1 MTNTQIVSIIIP
13 CRNEE
18 KFIAK
23 CLDSI
28 INNDYPKEN
37 LEVLVI
43 DGMSEDKT
51 RQIVQ
56 EYEHKYPFIKLLD
69 NPKKVTPIAFNIG
82 IQHAEGEIIAIMC
95 AHAIYEKDY
104 ISKCVKYL
112 DEYKADNVGGTMIT
126 IPRENTFIG
135 RAIVSA
141 LSHRFGVGG
150 SVFRTGSKEP
160 RWVDTVFG
168 GCYKREVFDRIGLF
182 NENLVSTQD
191 MEFNQ
196 RLKKAGGKI
205 LLHPEIVSN
214 YYARSDFKSFCKHN
228 FRNGIWAI
236 YPLKFV
242 DHIPVSWRHFI
253 PLVFVSGL
261 IGSAVLSAFFHFFL
275 WLLLFIAGSYTLAN
289 IYFSFKITTKEK
301 DFRYLFVMPIIFASL
316 HIVYGL
322 GSLWGLLRVVFS
334 LRFWKNRFHS
344 LRESKIELER

>member
-1 MTNTQIVSIIIP
+1 MNSIPFVSIVIP

-18 KFIAK
+18 AYIGK

-28 INNDYPKEN
+28 INNDYTKEN
-37 LEVLVI
+37 LEILVI
-43 DGMSEDKT
+43 DGMSEDRTK
-51 RQIVQ
+51 QIVD
-56 EYEHKYPFIKLLD
+56 EYIRLYPFTRLLD
-69 NPKKVTPIAFNIG
+69 NLKKITPSALNIG
-82 IQHAEGEIIAIMC
+82 IKNAKGEVIMRMD
-95 AHAIYEKDY
+95 AHATYEKDY

-112 DEYKADNVGGTMIT
+112 GEYEADNVGGIMVT

-141 LSHRFGVGG
+141 LSHRFGVGD

-168 GCYKREVFDRIGLF
+168 GCYKREVFDKIGLF

-196 RLKKAGGKI
+196 RLRKAGGKI

-214 YYARSDFKSFCKHN
+214 YYTRSDFKSFCKN
-228 FRNGIWAI
+228 NLRNGIWAI

-261 IGSAVLSAFFHFFL
+261 IGSAVLSAFSHVFL
-275 WLLLFIAGSYTLAN
+275 WLLLFIAGSYALAN
-289 IYFSFKITTKEK
+289 IYFSFKISAKER
-301 DFRYLFVMPIIFASL
+301 DFRYLFVMPIIFATL
-316 HIVYGL
+316 HIIYGL
-322 GSLWGLLRVVFS
+322 GSLWGAIKLLR
-334 LRFWKNRFHS
+334 K
-344 LRESKIELER
+344 

>member
-1 MTNTQIVSIIIP
+1 MGIEKNSESKIQMSVDKPLCSVVIP
-13 CRNEE
+13 VRNEE
-18 KFIAK
+18 KFIVK

-28 INNDYPKEN
+28 INIDYPKEM
-37 LEVLVI
+37 LEVLVV
-43 DGMSEDKT
+43 DGMSIDGT
-51 RQIVQ
+51 RNIIRDYIQQ
-56 EYEHKYPFIKLLD
+56 YSFIKLLD
-69 NPKKVTPIAFNIG
+69 NTKKITPIAFNIG
-82 IQHAEGEIIAIMC
+82 IQQAKGKIIAIMS
-95 AHAIYEKDY
+95 AHATYEKDY

-112 DEYKADNVGGTMIT
+112 GEYKADNVGGIMIT
-126 IPRENTFIG
+126 IPRDNTFVG

-141 LSHRFGVGG
+141 LSNRFGVGG

-182 NENLVSTQD
+182 NENLVNTQD
-191 MEFNQ
+191 MEFNM

-205 LLHPEIVSN
+205 LLHPDIVSY

-261 IGSAVLSAFFHFFL
+261 IGSAVLSAISHVFL
-275 WLLLFIAGSYTLAN
+275 WLLLFIAGSYALAN

-301 DFRYLFVMPIIFASL
+301 DFRYFFIMPIIFATL
-316 HIVYGL
+316 HIGYGL
-322 GSLWGLLRVVFS
+322 GSLWGAIKLL
-334 LRFWKNRFHS
+334 K
-344 LRESKIELER
+344 K

>member
-1 MTNTQIVSIIIP
+1 MVTLRFVSIIIP
-13 CRNEE
+13 CRDEE
-18 KFIAK
+18 KFIGN

-28 INNDYPKEN
+28 VANDYPN
-37 LEVLVI
+37 DHLEILVI
-43 DGMSEDKT
+43 DGMSNDGT
-51 RQIVQ
+51 RSIVE
-56 EYEHKYPFIKLLD
+56 EYKQKYSFIKLLD
-69 NPKKVTPIAFNIG
+69 NPQKITPVALNIG
-82 IQHAEGEIIAIMC
+82 IKNANGEIITRMD
-95 AHAIYEKDY
+95 AHATYEKDY
-104 ISKCVKYL
+104 MSKCVKYL
-112 DEYKADNVGGTMIT
+112 GEYEADNVGGTMIT

-168 GCYKREVFDRIGLF
+168 GCYKREVFDKIGLF

-196 RLKKAGGKI
+196 RLRKAGGKI

-214 YYARSDFKSFCKHN
+214 YYTRSDFKSFCKN
-228 FRNGIWAI
+228 NLRNGIWAI

-261 IGSAVLSAFFHFFL
+261 IGSAVLSAFSHVFL
-275 WLLLFIAGSYTLAN
+275 CLLLFIAGSYALAN
-289 IYFSFKITTKEK
+289 IYFSFKISAKER
-301 DFRYLFVMPIIFASL
+301 DFRYLFVMPIIFATL
-316 HIVYGL
+316 HIIYGL
-322 GSLWGLLRVVFS
+322 GSLWGAIKLLR
-334 LRFWKNRFHS
+334 K
-344 LRESKIELER
+344 

>member
-1 MTNTQIVSIIIP
+1 MNDIPFVSIVIP

-18 KFIAK
+18 KFIGN

-28 INNDYPKEN
+28 IENDYPPN
-37 LEVLVI
+37 MLEILIV
-43 DGMSEDKT
+43 DGESEDKT
-51 RQIVQ
+51 KEIIN
-56 EYEHKYPFIKLLD
+56 EYSQKYPFIRLLC
-69 NPKKVTPIAFNIG
+69 NPNKVTPFALNIG
-82 IQHAEGEIIAIMC
+82 IENAKGEIIMRMD
-95 AHAIYEKDY
+95 AHATYEKDY
-104 ISKCVKYL
+104 ISKCVKYIN
-112 DEYKADNVGGTMIT
+112 EYEADNVGGAMIT
-126 IPRENTFIG
+126 IPRDNTFVG

-168 GCYKREVFDRIGLF
+168 GCYKREVFDKIGLF

-196 RLKKAGGKI
+196 RLIKAGGKI

-214 YYARSDFKSFCKHN
+214 YYTRSDFKSFCKN
-228 FRNGIWAI
+228 NLRNGIWAI

-242 DHIPVSWRHFI
+242 AHIPVSWRHFI

-275 WLLLFIAGSYTLAN
+275 WLLLFVVGSYSLAN

-316 HIVYGL
+316 HVVYGL
-322 GSLWGLLRVVFS
+322 GSFWGLLRVVFS

-344 LRESKIELER
+344 LRESKIELEK